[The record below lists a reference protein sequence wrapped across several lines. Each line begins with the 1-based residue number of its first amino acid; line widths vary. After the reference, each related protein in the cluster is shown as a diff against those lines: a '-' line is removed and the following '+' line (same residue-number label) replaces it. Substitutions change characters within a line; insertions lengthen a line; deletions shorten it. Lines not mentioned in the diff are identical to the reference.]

1 MLNVVVVG
9 DWSNGAVSGEDPW
22 SYLKRRL
29 SRFVEE
35 GSGGEERERIVILHR
50 VVSTQCSIT

>member
-35 GSGGEERERIVILHR
+35 GSGGKRGTTLFFCTALLVRNAL
-50 VVSTQCSIT
+50 